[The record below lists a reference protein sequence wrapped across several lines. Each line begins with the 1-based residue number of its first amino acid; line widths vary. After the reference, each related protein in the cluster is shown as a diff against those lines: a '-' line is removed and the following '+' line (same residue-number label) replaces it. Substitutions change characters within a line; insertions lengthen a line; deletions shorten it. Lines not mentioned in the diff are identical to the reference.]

1 MSTECPYM
9 SPADAVL
16 LAKTLQKS
24 RHAKKLLA
32 KVAEARNK
40 SMHFRGLG
48 HKNWP
53 HVVEGIKLY
62 EDAVEQICTEVEYFL
77 HALKYEAQPELV
89 KESILASYVQ
99 LFEWFGKITKVVG
112 TRYVVVVNKKNMG
125 DPGLEEKMRDPKL
138 PKKPLTPYFAFTAD
152 ESLKVMVEY
161 PDWKMMEVA
170 KELGRRWC
178 EVGDDR
184 KAEYQKKWDAEKAKY
199 NKAMAKFDKAMAN
212 KAMVKYDKAMAKYEY
227 NKGMA
232 KNRAQQ
238 N

>member
-24 RHAKKLLA
+24 RHAKVLLA
-32 KVAEARNK
+32 KVAQARNT
-40 SMHFRGLG
+40 SMYFRSLG
-48 HKNWP
+48 HKYYA
-53 HVVEGIKLY
+53 EGIKFY

-112 TRYVVVVNKKNMG
+112 TRYIVVVNKKNMG
-125 DPGLEEKMRDPKL
+125 DPGLEEKRRDPNMPKRPL
-138 PKKPLTPYFAFTAD
+138 PPYFAFTAD
-152 ESLKVMVEY
+152 ESLKVMVEH

-170 KELGRRWC
+170 RELSRRWC
-178 EVGDDR
+178 EVGYDR
-184 KAEYQKKWDAEKAKY
+184 KAEYQKKWAAEKAKY
-199 NKAMAKFDKAMAN
+199 DKAMT
-212 KAMVKYDKAMAKYEY
+212 KYNKAMAKYEY
-227 NKGMA
+227 NKAMA
-232 KNRAQQ
+232 KYRAQQ